1 MRTVNRRDALLAGM
15 AAVIASTSRGAVTAK
30 TSVSGAA
37 LEIDGQLAGFAR
49 SVGGGAIS
57 FAELQDNTQGSQRLV
72 AKAPSGDSFKL
83 AFAPSAAR
91 KGFLHWGISSVGKG
105 VVAASAN
112 IIYYAGPDEVARIAL
127 SNVSVGKFALT
138 DVVSPGASLETVGFA
153 IELNA
158 ATSNMQVR
166 TVLAAKPAFSGVKLR
181 GVSANLVIPGVI
193 DAPDSV
199 IAMRALESRAVAQS
213 PEPQILPIDL
223 LLSGAALMPFLDWAR
238 EWSSGKRSERTALL
252 RLLDTGLLGSE
263 VGRIDLLGVGIM
275 SFQPPGFH
283 NGSADQLYVVNAT
296 LSCRS
301 IKADLKD
308 IGN

>member
-15 AAVIASTSRGAVTAK
+15 AVVIASTARGAVTAK
-30 TSVSGAA
+30 TSFSGAA

-57 FAELQDNTQGSQRLV
+57 FAELQNVQGGQRVV
-72 AKAPSGDSFKL
+72 ANAPVADSFKL

-91 KGFLHWGISSVGKG
+91 KGFLHWGISSVGRG
-105 VVAASAN
+105 VVAASAS

-158 ATSNMQVR
+158 AASNMQVR
-166 TVLAAKPAFSGVKLR
+166 TVLAAKPPFLGLKLQ
-181 GVSANLVIPGVI
+181 GVSANLVIPGII
-193 DAPDSV
+193 DQPDTV
-199 IAMRALESRAVAQS
+199 VAMTTLESRAAVQS
-213 PEPQILPIDL
+213 PEPLILPIDL
-223 LLSGAALMPFLDWAR
+223 QLSGVALVPLLDWAR

-252 RLLDTGLLGSE
+252 RLLDARLGSE
-263 VGRIDLLGVGIM
+263 VGRIELLGVGIM
-275 SFQPPGFH
+275 SFQPPGFRS
-283 NGSADQLYVVNAT
+283 GSAEQLYVLDVR